1 MRQTT
6 SLAIGATVIGAALLA
21 IGACVDPARM
31 LLSYLTAWI
40 FAVSIAVA
48 ALLWVQ
54 MAHTLGA
61 GWMVVLRRRA
71 EDVLAALPLLAVLFL
86 PILFGLSALYPW
98 ARPEGQWSEALH
110 EAMGVKRGWLS
121 GPFFGARS
129 FLYLGV
135 WTIVAE
141 LLRRYSRAQDR
152 SASPELVRRLKT
164 IAVGALPPVAFLLTF
179 ASFDWLMSLDP
190 TWSSTVFGIYLF
202 GGSFGA
208 AVGLL
213 CFVAFG
219 PLASRIEA
227 ATAEHSHA
235 LGRIL
240 LTFVIFWTYIAFAQF
255 FLVWIAD
262 LPDEVGWVKL
272 RTTESWGSF
281 AVLLV
286 AIHFVIPFFVL
297 LSRELKRRPRGL
309 AWMGLWL
316 FVAHYLDIYW
326 LVVPS
331 ALPAFEPHLLDVGLD
346 AAALLFVTGACL
358 LVVLLRARAEPAMPL
373 HDPRLEA
380 GLSYEAS

>member
-1 MRQTT
+1 MKRAT
-6 SLAIGATVIGAALLA
+6 SLAIGATA
-21 IGACVDPARM
+21 IGAVLLCIGAFVDPARM
-31 LLSYLTAWI
+31 LLSYLASWI
-40 FAVSIAVA
+40 FAVSVAVA

-71 EDVLAALPLLAVLFL
+71 EDVLGALPLLAVLFV
-86 PILFGLSALYPW
+86 PILLGLSALYPW
-98 ARPEGQWSEALH
+98 ARRESQWGEALR
-110 EAMGVKRGWLS
+110 EAMATKRGWLS

-129 FLYLGV
+129 LLYLGV
-135 WTIVAE
+135 WTGVGE

-152 SASPELVRRLKT
+152 SGSPELVEKLKI

-227 ATAEHSHA
+227 ATPEHSHA

-262 LPDEVGWVKL
+262 IPNEVGWVKL
-272 RTTESWGSF
+272 RTTASWGGF

-286 AIHFVIPFFVL
+286 ALHFVIPFFVL
-297 LSRELKRRPRGL
+297 LSRELKRRPRAL

-316 FVAHYLDIYW
+316 FAAHYLDMYW
-326 LVVPS
+326 LVIPS
-331 ALPAFEPHLLDVGLD
+331 AQPAFEPHWLDLG
-346 AAALLFVTGACL
+346 ALLFVTGACL
-358 LVVLLRARAEPAMPL
+358 VVVLLRARTEPEMPL
-373 HDPRLEA
+373 EDPRLDA